1 MAEPDA
7 EVFALR
13 LRLQRAL
20 SDHADLYQQVSGVV
34 GSAEGVRH
42 GTCLLSCVH
51 DVRHWYLLLML
62 TEVQW
67 CSLMSALVSTARAWQ
82 ARVHAC

>member
-20 SDHADLYQQVSGVV
+20 SDHPDLYQQVRGVV

-42 GTCLLSCVH
+42 GTCLLSC
-51 DVRHWYLLLML
+51 LLF
-62 TEVQW
+62 
-67 CSLMSALVSTARAWQ
+67 
-82 ARVHAC
+82 H

>member
-20 SDHADLYQQVSGVV
+20 SDHADLYQQVRGVV

-42 GTCLLSCVH
+42 GTCLLSC
-51 DVRHWYLLLML
+51 LLFHL
-62 TEVQW
+62 
-67 CSLMSALVSTARAWQ
+67 CSALMFIVD
-82 ARVHAC
+82 VH